1 MSWRFL
7 ILRGLATLINTIL
20 LTSIC
25 LILGL
30 GFVAHSESGTRWLF
44 DLARDLTPGDLQAE
58 SLNGRLTG
66 PLYLTGLS
74 YHDGDLLLEIGH
86 LNLDWQP
93 VALLQRRL
101 QILSLE
107 LNQSR
112 LTLPQTA
119 PDSTPPE
126 PFPGLALPLELVL
139 KSVEVTDFH
148 LIQSTAAEP
157 VVIEQI
163 SLAAQISGET
173 LKINHLD
180 ATALGAQVKINGN
193 VRLIPTLPLELQ
205 LQWRYQLPEGPGLS
219 GQGRVTGNLSE
230 LKLEQTLSPP
240 LSTTLN
246 ATLYELETAP
256 RWDAILALN
265 ETDLGAFVANFPARI
280 SGRLHTTGSPE
291 TIKVDGNLKLTERS
305 LGELNTALALT
316 YAAGSLVADHLQIT
330 TPAGAKIEGHGRYT
344 ADDAQGVFD
353 ADLSWSDLRWPLAGE
368 TIQVRS
374 DQGRLKIDGQPTDY
388 HYQLSLDAL
397 IPDQPAL
404 TLEASGIGNTDGLD
418 FEVLRILLPEGAIDA
433 SGRADWTPQPA
444 WNLNLTG
451 TGINPGLFHP
461 DFPGKLALE
470 LTSRGQLLEDGPQ
483 VEMKLARLDGE
494 LRDYP
499 IKAKGNLKLAAETLQ
514 IDSLELISGSSVAHI
529 DGTAGNTLNL
539 EWSLQADDLAS
550 LWPGLSGSLQ
560 GGGRLSGSRETP
572 QIHADISGRAISFEA
587 HEVAELQI
595 QAALDLSRNQQVD
608 LDLVAQ
614 GLKSGALQWQQL
626 SLSAKG
632 TRAAHHI
639 ELNLVSQQAPA
650 AQLTIDAGLDE
661 NSSWSG
667 HLQTLALT
675 LPEVGRWDLERPTA
689 FTLAAKT
696 QQLQDLCLAA
706 GEGRLCADF
715 DGNADHGWKAKLNA
729 PAFPLAFFQQ
739 WLPPELALTGRSDLA
754 ADFHTA
760 PNGTILGH
768 ADIRLPKGELVF
780 KLNGEPRQVD
790 FSGGHLQGK
799 LDAKGAHAEITIP
812 LADLGEIDGEIHLPG
827 LNAAN
832 MDLDKQPLS
841 GHLKARINDLGLA
854 SVAAPQLQNVT
865 GFIDVDFTLS
875 GLVGKPEFKGKAELK
890 EGALDIPELGLELR
904 DLGLNINAPTLDRL
918 VLQGEVR
925 SGGGI
930 LTLEGEIL
938 VKPAEGYPTRIKI
951 KGKDWVAVNIPEAE
965 MHVSP
970 DLLILHT
977 SKRSELDG
985 EIHIPYGRIRPREL
999 PASTVSDTPDL
1010 VIVGRDAP
1018 LQEQNDPNF
1027 HSKLRIIFGDRV
1039 SFEGFGLR
1047 ADLTGNLLLI
1057 DEPGRPVIGRGRVG
1071 VTDGT
1076 YRAYGQDLKIER
1088 GYALFADSPVDNPGL
1103 DVQAVREAGEVTAG
1117 LRVSGTLKTPKLSLY
1132 STPTMTQSEIVS
1144 YLLTGHP
1151 PGESSGDVNIVA
1163 ALQAAGVGSL
1173 ATEAGRQLG
1182 LEELRIEAGNSL
1194 AEASVVAGTYL
1205 SPRLYVQYVN
1215 ELATRETKLR
1225 LRYDLSD
1232 KLQIQTETGRSQGVD
1247 LFYTIER

>member
-1 MSWRFL
+1 MSWRLL

-20 LTSIC
+20 LASIC

-44 DLARDLTPGDLQAE
+44 DLARDLAPGELQAD
-58 SLNGRLTG
+58 SLKGRLTG

-74 YHDGDLLLEIGH
+74 YRDGNLLLEISH

-101 QILSLE
+101 QIVSLA

-112 LTLPQTA
+112 LTLPQTV
-119 PDSTPPE
+119 PDNTSAE
-126 PFPGLALPLELVL
+126 PFSGLALPLELVL

-148 LIQSTAAEP
+148 LIQPTAAES

-163 SLAAQISGET
+163 SLAAQTSAET

-180 ATALGAQVKINGN
+180 ATALGAQVEVNGN

-219 GQGRVTGNLSE
+219 GQGRVTGNLTE
-230 LKLEQTLSPP
+230 LKLVQTLSPP
-240 LSTTLN
+240 LSTNLN

-256 RWDAILALN
+256 RWDAKLALN
-265 ETDLGAFVANFPARI
+265 GTDLGAFVADFPARI

-291 TIKVDGNLKLTERS
+291 TIKADGNLKLTERS
-305 LGELNTALALT
+305 LGELNTALVLT
-316 YAAGSLVADHLQIT
+316 YEAGSLIADHLQIT
-330 TPAGAKIEGHGRYT
+330 TPAGAKVEGRGRYI

-353 ADLSWSDLRWPLAGE
+353 ADLSWNDLRWPLAGE

-374 DQGRLKIDGQPTDY
+374 NQGRLKIDGQPADY

-404 TLEASGIGNTDGLD
+404 TLEASGNGNTDGLD
-418 FEVLRILLPEGAIDA
+418 FELLHILLPEGEIDA
-433 SGRADWTPQPA
+433 SGRADWTLQPA
-444 WNLNLTG
+444 WDLNLTG
-451 TGINPGLFHP
+451 AGINPGLFHP
-461 DFPGKLALE
+461 DFPGKLTLN

-483 VEMKLARLDGE
+483 VEINLARLEGE
-494 LRDYP
+494 LRGYP
-499 IKAKGNLKLAAETLQ
+499 IKAKGDLKLAAETLQ
-514 IDSLELISGSSVAHI
+514 IDSLALISGSSVAHI
-529 DGTAGNTLNL
+529 DGTAGDVLNL
-539 EWSLQADDLAS
+539 EWGLQADDLAS

-560 GGGRLSGSRETP
+560 SEGRLSGNRETP
-572 QIHADISGRAISFEA
+572 QIHADISGKAISFEA
-587 HEVAELQI
+587 HEVAEFEVH
-595 QAALDLSRNQQVD
+595 AALDLSRNQHVE
-608 LDLVAQ
+608 LDLAAQ

-626 SLSAKG
+626 LLSAKG
-632 TRAAHHI
+632 ARAAHHI
-639 ELNLVSQQAPA
+639 ELNLDSQQAPG
-650 AQLTIDAGLDE
+650 AQLVIDAGLDE
-661 NSSWSG
+661 HNSWSG
-667 HLQTLALT
+667 HLQMLALT
-675 LPEVGRWDLERPTA
+675 LPEVGRWDLERPAA

-696 QQLQDLCLAA
+696 QQVKDLCLAA

-715 DGNADHGWKAKLNA
+715 DGKSDHGWKAKLNA
-729 PAFPLAFFQQ
+729 PAFPLTFFQQ
-739 WLPPELALTGRSDLA
+739 WLPADLALTGRSDLA
-754 ADFHTA
+754 ADFHTD
-760 PNGTILGH
+760 PEGTILGH
-768 ADIRLPKGELVF
+768 ADIKLPRGALVF
-780 KLNGEPRQVD
+780 ELNGEPHQVD
-790 FSGGHLQGK
+790 FSGGGLQGK

-812 LADLGEIDGEIHLPG
+812 LADLGEIEGKIHLPG

-832 MDLDKQPLS
+832 MDLDKQPLA
-841 GHLKARINDLGLA
+841 GHLKARISDLALA
-854 SVAAPQLQNVT
+854 SVVAPQLQNVA
-865 GFIDVDFTLS
+865 GFIDVNFTLS
-875 GLVGKPEFKGKAELK
+875 GLVGKPEIKGKAELK

-904 DLGLNINAPTLDRL
+904 DIGMSINAPTLGRL
-918 VLQGEVR
+918 VLQGEVS

-930 LTLEGEIL
+930 LTLEGETL
-938 VKPAEGYPTRIKI
+938 VKPAEGYPTRLKI

-965 MHVSP
+965 IHVSP
-970 DLLILHT
+970 DLLILHN

-999 PASTVSDTPDL
+999 PASTVSVTPDL

-1018 LQEQNDPNF
+1018 QQEQNDPNF

-1151 PGESSGDVNIVA
+1151 PGESSGDVSIVA

-1225 LRYDLSD
+1225 LRYDLTD

>member
-1 MSWRFL
+1 MSWRLL

-20 LTSIC
+20 LASIC

-44 DLARDLTPGDLQAE
+44 DLARDLVPGELQAD
-58 SLNGRLTG
+58 SLKGRLTG
-66 PLYLTGLS
+66 PLHLTGLS
-74 YHDGDLLLEIGH
+74 YRDGDLLLEIGH

-93 VALLQRRL
+93 VALLQRHL

-119 PDSTPPE
+119 PDNTPAE
-126 PFPGLALPLELVL
+126 PFSGLALPLELVL

-148 LIQSTAAEP
+148 LIQPTAAEP
-157 VVIEQI
+157 IIIEQI
-163 SLAAQISGET
+163 SLGAQTSGET
-173 LKINHLD
+173 LKINHLE
-180 ATALGAQVKINGN
+180 AAALGAQVEVNGN

-219 GQGRVTGNLSE
+219 GQGRVAGNLTE
-230 LKLEQTLSPP
+230 IKLEQTLSPP
-240 LSTTLN
+240 LSTNLN

-256 RWDAILALN
+256 RWDAKLALN
-265 ETDLGAFVANFPARI
+265 GTDLGAFVADFPARI

-291 TIKVDGNLKLTERS
+291 AIKADGNLKLTEHS
-305 LGELNTALALT
+305 LGELNTALAFT
-316 YAAGSLVADHLQIT
+316 YEAGSLVADHLQIT
-330 TPAGAKIEGHGRYT
+330 TPAGARIEGRGRYI

-368 TIQVRS
+368 TIQVHS
-374 DQGRLKIDGQPTDY
+374 NQGRLKVDGQPTDY

-404 TLEASGIGNTDGLD
+404 ALEASGKGNTDGLD
-418 FEVLRILLPEGAIDA
+418 FEALHILLPEGAIDA
-433 SGRADWTPQPA
+433 SGRANWTPQPA
-444 WNLNLTG
+444 WDLNLTG
-451 TGINPGLFHP
+451 AGINPGLFHP
-461 DFPGKLALE
+461 DFPGKLALD

-483 VEMKLARLDGE
+483 VEMKLAQLDGE
-494 LRDYP
+494 LRGYP
-499 IKAKGNLKLAAETLQ
+499 IKAKGDLKLAAETLQ
-514 IDSLELISGSSVAHI
+514 IDSLTLISGSSVAYI
-529 DGTAGNTLNL
+529 DGTAGDVLNL

-560 GGGRLSGSRETP
+560 GEGRLSGSRETP
-572 QIHADISGRAISFEA
+572 QIHADISGKAISFEA
-587 HEVAELQI
+587 HEVAELQV
-595 QAALDLSRNQQVD
+595 QAELDLSRNQQVE
-608 LDLVAQ
+608 LDLAAQ
-614 GLKSGALQWQQL
+614 GLKSGALQWKQL

-632 TRAAHHI
+632 ARTAHHI
-639 ELNLVSQQAPA
+639 ELHLVSQQAPA

-661 NSSWSG
+661 NNSWSG

-675 LPEVGRWDLERPTA
+675 LPEIGRWDLEHPTA

-696 QQLQDLCLAA
+696 QQVQNLCLAA
-706 GEGRLCADF
+706 HEGRLCADF
-715 DGNADHGWKAKLNA
+715 DRNAEHGWKAKLDA
-729 PAFPLAFFQQ
+729 PAFPLTFFQQ
-739 WLPPELALTGRSDLA
+739 WLPPELALTGHSDLA
-754 ADFHTA
+754 ADFHTD
-760 PNGTILGH
+760 PEGTILGR
-768 ADIRLPKGELVF
+768 ADIKLPKGELVF
-780 KLNGEPRQVD
+780 ELNGEPRRVD
-790 FSGGHLQGK
+790 FSGGGLQGK

-812 LADLGEIDGEIHLPG
+812 LADLGEIDGEIRLPG
-827 LNAAN
+827 LNTA
-832 MDLDKQPLS
+832 DLDPDRQPMA

-854 SVAAPQLQNVT
+854 SVAAPQLQNVE
-865 GFIDVDFTLS
+865 GFIDVDFSLS
-875 GLVGKPEFKGKAELK
+875 GLLGKPEIKGKAELK

-904 DLGLNINAPTLDRL
+904 DIGINIKAPTLGRL
-918 VLQGEVR
+918 VLQGKVS

-930 LTLEGEIL
+930 LTLEGDTL
-938 VKPAEGYPTRIKI
+938 AKPAEGYPTRLKI
-951 KGKDWVAVNIPEAE
+951 QGKDWVAVNIPEAE

-1018 LQEQNDPNF
+1018 QQEQNDPNF

-1076 YRAYGQDLKIER
+1076 YRAYGQDLKIKR

-1103 DVQAVREAGEVTAG
+1103 DVQAVREAGEVTAS

-1225 LRYDLSD
+1225 LRYDLTD

>member
-1 MSWRFL
+1 MSWRIL
-7 ILRGLATLINTIL
+7 ILRGLATLINTL
-20 LTSIC
+20 LLASIC

-44 DLARDLTPGDLQAE
+44 DLARDLAPGELQAD
-58 SLNGRLTG
+58 SLKGRLTG

-74 YHDGDLLLEIGH
+74 YRDGDLLLEISH

-107 LNQSR
+107 LHQSR

-119 PDSTPPE
+119 SDDTPAE
-126 PFPGLALPLELVL
+126 PFSGLALPLELVL

-148 LIQSTAAEP
+148 LIQPAAAEP
-157 VVIEQI
+157 VIIEQI
-163 SLAAQISGET
+163 SLAAQTSGDT

-180 ATALGAQVKINGN
+180 ATALGAQVVINGN

-219 GQGRVTGNLSE
+219 GQGHVTGNLTE
-230 LKLEQTLSPP
+230 LKLDQTLSPP
-240 LSTTLN
+240 LSTSLN

-256 RWDAILALN
+256 HWDAKLALN
-265 ETDLGAFVANFPARI
+265 GTNLGAFVAGFPARI
-280 SGRLHTTGSPE
+280 NGRLHTTGSPD

-316 YAAGSLVADHLQIT
+316 YEAGSLIADHLQIT
-330 TPAGAKIEGHGRYT
+330 TPTGAKIEGRGRYT
-344 ADDAQGVFD
+344 VDGAQGVFD

-368 TIQVRS
+368 TIQGRS
-374 DQGRLKIDGQPTDY
+374 NQGRLKIDGQPTNY
-388 HYQLSLDAL
+388 HYQLSLDVR

-404 TLEASGIGNTDGLD
+404 ALEASGNGNTDGLD
-418 FEVLRILLPEGAIDA
+418 FESLHILLPEGEIDA
-433 SGRADWTPQPA
+433 SGRADWAPQPA
-444 WNLNLTG
+444 WDLSLTG

-461 DFPGKLALE
+461 DFPGKLALD

-483 VEMKLARLDGE
+483 VEMRLARLDGE

-499 IKAKGNLKLAAETLQ
+499 IKAKGDLKLAAEILQ
-514 IDSLELISGSSVAHI
+514 IDSLALISGSSVAHI
-529 DGTAGNTLNL
+529 DGTAGDVLNL

-560 GGGRLSGSRETP
+560 GEGRLSGSRETP
-572 QIHADISGRAISFEA
+572 QIHADISGKAISFEA
-587 HEVAELQI
+587 HEVAELQV

-608 LDLVAQ
+608 LDLAAH

-626 SLSAKG
+626 LLSAKG
-632 TRAAHHI
+632 SRAAHHI
-639 ELNLVSQQAPA
+639 ELILDSQQAPA
-650 AQLTIDAGLDE
+650 AQLAIDAGLDE
-661 NSSWSG
+661 HNRWSG

-696 QQLQDLCLAA
+696 QQVQDLCLTA

-715 DGNADHGWKAKLNA
+715 DRNADHGWKAKLNA

-739 WLPPELALTGRSDLA
+739 WLPPELALTGHSDLA
-754 ADFHTA
+754 ADFHTD
-760 PNGTILGH
+760 PEGTILGH
-768 ADIRLPKGELVF
+768 ADIKLPKGELVF
-780 KLNGEPRQVD
+780 ELNGEPRQVN

-827 LNAAN
+827 LNAVN
-832 MDLDKQPLS
+832 MDLDKQPLA

-854 SVAAPQLQNVT
+854 SVAAPQLQNVE
-865 GFIDVDFTLS
+865 GFIDVDFILS
-875 GLVGKPEFKGKAELK
+875 GLAGKPEFKGKAALK

-904 DLGLNINAPTLDRL
+904 DLGVSIKAPTLDRL
-918 VLQGEVR
+918 VLQGKVS

-938 VKPAEGYPTRIKI
+938 VKPAEGYPTRLKI
-951 KGKDWVAVNIPEAE
+951 KGEDWVAVNIPEAE

-970 DLLILHT
+970 DLLILHS

-999 PASTVSDTPDL
+999 PASTVSNTPDL

-1018 LQEQNDPNF
+1018 QQEQDDPDF
-1027 HSKLRIIFGDRV
+1027 HSRLRIIFGDRV

-1151 PGESSGDVNIVA
+1151 PGESSGDMNIVA

-1215 ELATRETKLR
+1215 ELASRETKLR
-1225 LRYDLSD
+1225 LRYDLTD